1 MLRKLKE
8 EFIIEN
14 VLHVIILNNSGML
27 LLENLELDTIT
38 IHKSL
43 IINIIIIIGNLIM
56 ELNQQQEHY
65 IKILI

>member
-1 MLRKLKE
+1 MLSNIQE

-27 LLENLELDTIT
+27 LLENLELDIIT

-43 IINIIIIIGNLIM
+43 IINNIIIIGNLIM